1 MKPIFEKSCG
11 TVPYTKINGEIYYLL
26 IRSPDGR
33 HCGFPKGH
41 VELGESEEETALRET
56 LEETSVAVRIRHGFR
71 HEISYVLSNGVHKTV
86 VYFAADFA
94 EQTPTHSEGF
104 EDFEYLILPFDRAYA
119 ALTFENTR
127 EMLRKADKFIA
138 SL

>member
-1 MKPIFEKSCG
+1 MTAYEKSCG
-11 TVPYTKINGEIYYLL
+11 TVPYTKRNGEIFYLL
-26 IRSPDGR
+26 IRSPGGR
-33 HCGFPKGH
+33 NCGFPKGH
-41 VELGESEEETALRET
+41 VEHGESEEETALRET
-56 LEETSVAVRIRHGFR
+56 LEETSLKPCIHTGFR

-86 VYFAADFA
+86 VYFAADFGD
-94 EQTPTHSEGF
+94 QMPTHSEGF
-104 EDFEYLILPFDRAYA
+104 EDFEYLILPFAEACA

>member
-1 MKPIFEKSCG
+1 MEPIFEKSCG
-11 TVPYTKINGEIYYLL
+11 TVPYTKRNGEIYYLL

-33 HCGFPKGH
+33 HCGFQKGH

-56 LEETSVAVRIRHGFR
+56 LEETSVKVRIHPGFR

-94 EQTPTHSEGF
+94 EQTPAHSEGF